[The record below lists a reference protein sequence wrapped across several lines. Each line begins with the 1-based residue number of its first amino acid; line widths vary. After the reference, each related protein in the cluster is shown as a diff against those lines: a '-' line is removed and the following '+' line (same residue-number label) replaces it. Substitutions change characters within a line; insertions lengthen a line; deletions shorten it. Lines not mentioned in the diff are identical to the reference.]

1 MFHLLACVLQ
11 IFHVAGRR
19 RKTHGCTLFDFLSE
33 SRGSYRGTSVGVATV
48 YRGHPRISTARA
60 RAFRCTWRFHVK
72 CHGCGHS
79 TCPGSVRG
87 NNPRKYHGNCHGIFY
102 GHLHVNCRGHPR
114 QSTANVTAILP
125 RQLPRQSSH
134 GNCHGHPPTASAMA
148 IRGNCH
154 GTPQQLPRQMF
165 TGSNLR
171 QYLRQTTAFY
181 SDFHII
187 LRGNCH
193 CNYHGKKT

>member
-1 MFHLLACVLQ
+1 M
-11 IFHVAGRR
+11 AGRR

-87 NNPRKYHGNCHGIFY
+87 NNLRKYHGNCHGIFY
-102 GHLHVNCRGHPR
+102 VHLNVNCRGHPR

-125 RQLPRQSSH
+125 RQLPRPSSH
-134 GNCHGHPPTASAMA
+134 GKCHGNT
-148 IRGNCH
+148 R
-154 GTPQQLPRQMF
+154 QLPRHSTAIATADVHGQQSTAIF
-165 TGSNLR
+165 TTNHGILQRFPHYFPR
-171 QYLRQTTAFY
+171 QLP
-181 SDFHII
+181 
-187 LRGNCH
+187 L
-193 CNYHGKKT
+193 